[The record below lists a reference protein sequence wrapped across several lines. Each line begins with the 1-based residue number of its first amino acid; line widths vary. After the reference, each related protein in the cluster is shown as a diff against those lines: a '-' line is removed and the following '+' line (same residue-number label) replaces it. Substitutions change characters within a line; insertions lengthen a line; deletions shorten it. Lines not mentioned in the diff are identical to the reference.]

1 MTTQAEELLGAR
13 VTGADGKV
21 VGTVEQVFRDDV
33 DGTPAWARV
42 RSGKTGR
49 FVPLGSSQVTTDGL
63 SVPFDTQK
71 IMGGPNID
79 AGQHMSAAQAEEL
92 SRYYGLTVPAQQ
104 PGTADDQMASG
115 SWPNRRP
122 AIRRLQARWPEP
134 TRPARTGW
142 SAQEERIQVG
152 KEMLET
158 GRIRLHKYVDV
169 EPVEQAVHVYH
180 EEYDVE
186 RIPITAD
193 ERISGNIA
201 EGEQEI
207 ILHEERAVLRKEI
220 VPVERVRLRARRV
233 EEDTHRPRRAAPGA
247 DRDRARPGV
256 RQHQGSN
263 TGKRPQLAAQRGNRA
278 SRHEGP
284 RAQPGAVRCHAGRL
298 LLARQGQAVADRQ
311 QHEHDPVVRGGVIV
325 EGPDARRRSRP

>member
-21 VGTVEQVFRDDV
+21 VGTVEQVFRDDM

-79 AGQHMSAAQAEEL
+79 AGQHMSAAQAEDL
-92 SRYYGLTVPAQQ
+92 SRYYGLTVPTQQGQPTRQQAQQ
-104 PGTADDQMASG
+104 PAAD
-115 SWPNRRP
+115 
-122 AIRRLQARWPEP
+122 RLTDAEWLVR
-134 TRPARTGW
+134 
-142 SAQEERIQVG
+142 QEERLQVG
-152 KEMLET
+152 KEMMET
-158 GRIRLHKYVDV
+158 GRVRLHKYVDV
-169 EPVEQAVHVYH
+169 EPIEQAVHIYH

-186 RIPITAD
+186 RIPVTAD
-193 ERISGNIA
+193 DRISGNIA

-233 EEDTHRPRRAAPGA
+233 EEDQTVRDSLRRERIEIEP
-247 DRDRARPGV
+247 DQSFARTD
-256 RQHQGSN
+256 QG
-263 TGKRPQLAAQRGNRA
+263 G
-278 SRHEGP
+278 
-284 RAQPGAVRCHAGRL
+284 
-298 LLARQGQAVADRQ
+298 DF
-311 QHEHDPVVRGGVIV
+311 
-325 EGPDARRRSRP
+325 RR

>member
-1 MTTQAEELLGAR
+1 MTTQAEDLLGAR

-49 FVPLGSSQVTTDGL
+49 FVPLGSCQVTAEGL
-63 SVPFDTQK
+63 IVPFDTQK

-104 PGTADDQMASG
+104 PRGPMAEDKMAEDKMAQDAMAQDTTPQDAMPQATMPQGQMTQEE
-115 SWPNRRP
+115 WLVRR
-122 AIRRLQARWPEP
+122 
-134 TRPARTGW
+134 
-142 SAQEERIQVG
+142 EERIQVG
-152 KEMLET
+152 KETLET
-158 GRIRLHKYVDV
+158 GRIKLHKYVDV
-169 EPVEQAVHVYH
+169 EPVDQAIHVFH

-193 ERISGNIA
+193 ERISGNIQ

-207 ILHEERAVLRKEI
+207 ILHEERAVLRKEV

-233 EEDTHRPRRAAPGA
+233 EEDSTVHDELRRERIEIEPDQAFASSHG
-247 DRDRARPGV
+247 GNM
-256 RQHQGSN
+256 GS
-263 TGKRPQLAAQRGNRA
+263 
-278 SRHEGP
+278 
-284 RAQPGAVRCHAGRL
+284 
-298 LLARQGQAVADRQ
+298 
-311 QHEHDPVVRGGVIV
+311 GG
-325 EGPDARRRSRP
+325 S

>member
-42 RSGKTGR
+42 RAGKTGR
-49 FVPLGSSQVTTDGL
+49 FVPLGSSQVTAEGL

-92 SRYYGLTVPAQQ
+92 SRYYGLTVPTQSGPMQPGQMQPGQMQPGQMQPGQMQPGQMQPGQTQPIPAQQ
-104 PGTADDQMASG
+104 PRGDMANED
-115 SWPNRRP
+115 WLVR
-122 AIRRLQARWPEP
+122 
-134 TRPARTGW
+134 
-142 SAQEERIQVG
+142 QEERIQVG
-152 KEMLET
+152 KETKET

-169 EPVEQAVHVYH
+169 EPVEQAIHVYH

-186 RIPITAD
+186 RVPVAAD
-193 ERISGNIA
+193 ERIGGTIS

-207 ILHEERAVLRKEI
+207 ILHEERAVLRKEV
-220 VPVERVRLRARRV
+220 VPVERVRLRAKRIDEESTVRDELRR
-233 EEDTHRPRRAAPGA
+233 ERIEIEPDQAF
-247 DRDRARPGV
+247 
-256 RQHQGSN
+256 S
-263 TGKRPQLAAQRGNRA
+263 K
-278 SRHEGP
+278 S
-284 RAQPGAVRCHAGRL
+284 QPG
-298 LLARQGQAVADRQ
+298 DT
-311 QHEHDPVVRGGVIV
+311 
-325 EGPDARRRSRP
+325 GPGHS

>member
-49 FVPLGSSQVTTDGL
+49 FVPLGSSKVTSEGL

-92 SRYYGLTVPAQQ
+92 SRYYGLTVPTQPSPTQPVPMQQ
-104 PGTADDQMASG
+104 SRGEMTEQD
-115 SWPNRRP
+115 WLVR
-122 AIRRLQARWPEP
+122 
-134 TRPARTGW
+134 
-142 SAQEERIQVG
+142 QEERIQVG
-152 KEMLET
+152 KEMIET

-169 EPVEQAVHVYH
+169 EPVDQLIQTYH

-186 RIPITAD
+186 RIPISAD
-193 ERISGNIA
+193 EQISGNIS

-233 EEDTHRPRRAAPGA
+233 QEDSTVHDELRRERIEIEPDQAFASN
-247 DRDRARPGV
+247 RAM
-256 RQHQGSN
+256 N
-263 TGKRPQLAAQRGNRA
+263 TGSDTGTAQ
-278 SRHEGP
+278 S
-284 RAQPGAVRCHAGRL
+284 
-298 LLARQGQAVADRQ
+298 
-311 QHEHDPVVRGGVIV
+311 
-325 EGPDARRRSRP
+325 